1 VVVKYLKFYKI
12 LAIGGL
18 LFNSDRLLA
27 EVFYDVNQQ
36 METTPGLSQGYEDL
50 LKDMDQLIGKFP
62 VNQNQKERVVVS
74 LMEKARQ
81 LLTKYQLDLEK
92 TAKAK
97 AQKEQ
102 AENLKNS

>member
-1 VVVKYLKFYKI
+1 MKYLKFYKI

-18 LFNSDRLLA
+18 LFNSDCLLA

>member
-1 VVVKYLKFYKI
+1 MKYLKFYKI

>member
-1 VVVKYLKFYKI
+1 MKYLKFYKT

-27 EVFYDVNQQ
+27 EVFYDVNQP